1 MSDLASI
8 RAVVYGRVQ
17 GVFYRAFTSRQ
28 AKELGLTGYVRNL
41 PNGGV
46 EVWAEGERKQLDLRF
61 RRAGEIQSRLPF
73 RRRVSGLSGAR
84 RCGHAGSG
92 RVRPQRDDQ

>member
-46 EVWAEGERKQLDLRF
+46 EVWAEGERKQLELITRHC
-61 RRAGEIQSRLPF
+61 REIQEKTFHRAPSKCSLSYFKGVLSRFGNIQALCYF
-73 RRRVSGLSGAR
+73 
-84 RCGHAGSG
+84 
-92 RVRPQRDDQ
+92 